1 MAAEKKITR
10 ENIIDAA
17 YALVRK
23 HGMSALNARTLAT
36 VLGCS
41 TRPIY
46 LSFKGMGE
54 LKQAVAERITETY
67 KIYLKNEVDRH
78 IYPEYKAY
86 GMGYIRFAR
95 EEKQLFSYLFMR
107 SRTDEDKT
115 ADSDGLSDVYG
126 ALALATGL
134 TGGEAERF
142 HAECWVFVHG
152 IATMLATSYL
162 ELDDLTVSGLVTD
175 MFMGLKAR
183 FNIDSK

>member
-1 MAAEKKITR
+1 MAAEKRITR
-10 ENIIDAA
+10 EKIVDAA
-17 YALVRK
+17 YSLVRK
-23 HGMSALNARTLAT
+23 SGMSALNARTLARA
-36 VLGCS
+36 LDCS

-46 LSFKGMGE
+46 LSFDGMGE

-67 KIYLKNEVDRH
+67 KNYLKNEVDRH

-107 SRTDEDKT
+107 NRTGEDGT
-115 ADSDGLSDVYG
+115 ADGGDLNGVYG
-126 ALALATGL
+126 ALFQATGL
-134 TGGEAERF
+134 TGSIAERF

-162 ELDDLTVSGLVTD
+162 ELDDQTVSGLITD
-175 MFMGLKAR
+175 MFTGLKAR
-183 FNIDSK
+183 LNIDNN